1 MDYIET
7 YNECQDLL
15 TRFKASNHAEVDGFF
30 HLLEEFTRRY
40 KRLIEKLPYHINVID
55 ELHVN

>member
-15 TRFKASNHAEVDGFF
+15 TQFEASNRAEGDGFF
-30 HLLEEFTRRY
+30 QLLEEFTWHY
-40 KRLIEKLPYHINVID
+40 KRLKEKLPYHINVID
-55 ELHVN
+55 E